1 MNIWIDIS
9 NAPHVNFFK
18 DFIKEWQINHNI
30 IVTTRPLSNTI
41 DLLETHNIKYIV
53 IGSHYGKNKITKI
66 IGFFKRCGKL
76 YKFLKSRKINIAISQ
91 SSFYSPYVAYRL
103 KIPCIYTN
111 DNEHAKGNYFGFFL
125 AKYILLPEALSNW
138 VKYRFF
144 KSKVT
149 FYPGVKEGI
158 YIQNIQKIVLPK
170 KPYTIYF
177 RTEPWHS
184 QYHKYKSNTFNKML
198 TKLAMD
204 NNIVIL
210 PRDKNQ
216 SQYFDI
222 LSNIDNILIATS
234 VNKVETCI
242 NNCDIFIGAGGSM
255 TREFA
260 LAGIPTIS
268 IYRGTQLKV
277 DKYLIDNG
285 ILIHESNLNL
295 IDNNYIKSV
304 FNSHSTRIKSV
315 EKMQKKGR
323 LARNIFS
330 NLILNLIEQLDQQNK

>member
-41 DLLETHNIKYIV
+41 DLLETHNIQYIV

-91 SSFYSPYVAYRL
+91 SSFYSPYVAYKL
-103 KIPCIYTN
+103 KIQCIYTN
-111 DNEHAKGNYFGFFL
+111 DNEHAKGNYIGFFL

-138 VKYRFF
+138 AKYRFF
-144 KSKVT
+144 KSKVI

-158 YIQNIQKIVLPK
+158 YMKGISKKALPK

-184 QYHKYKSNTFNKML
+184 QYHNYISDTFDKML
-198 TKLAMD
+198 TNLARD

-216 SQYFDI
+216 AEYFKI
-222 LSNIDNILIATS
+222 LSNNNNIKIAS
-234 VNKVETCI
+234 NVETVDVHL
-242 NNCDIFIGAGGSM
+242 NNCDIFLGAGGSM

-260 LAGIPTIS
+260 LVGIPTIS
-268 IYRGTQLKV
+268 LYRGSQLEV

-285 ILIHESNLNL
+285 ILIHESNLNI
-295 IDNNYIKSV
+295 IDSNYISSLVKDSTTRSKSLDRM
-304 FNSHSTRIKSV
+304 H
-315 EKMQKKGR
+315 KKGTQ
-323 LARNIFS
+323 AKNIIN
-330 NLILNLIEQLDQQNK
+330 NLIKNLAAQFD

>member
-9 NAPHVNFFK
+9 NAPHVIFFK
-18 DFIKEWQINHNI
+18 DFIKEWQNQHHV

-53 IGSHYGKNKITKI
+53 IGLHYGKNKIAKL
-66 IGFFKRCGKL
+66 IGFFKRCSKL

-91 SSFYSPYVAYRL
+91 SSFYSPYVAYKL
-103 KIPCIYTN
+103 KVPCIYTN
-111 DNEHAKGNYFGFFL
+111 DNEHAKGNYIGFFL

-158 YIQNIQKIVLPK
+158 YMKGISKKALPK

-184 QYHKYKSNTFNKML
+184 QYHNYKPDTFDKML
-198 TKLAMD
+198 TILAKD
-204 NNIVIL
+204 NKIVIL
-210 PRDKNQ
+210 PRDKHQ
-216 SQYFDI
+216 AEYFENLSKNINIEIASDVEI
-222 LSNIDNILIATS
+222 LEVQL
-234 VNKVETCI
+234 
-242 NNCDIFIGAGGSM
+242 NNCDIFLGAGGSM

-268 IYRGTQLKV
+268 LYRGAQLEV

-285 ILIHESNLNL
+285 LLIFENDLNL
-295 IDNNYIKSV
+295 IDSNYIDSV
-304 FNSHSTRIKSV
+304 VNSSTLRTKAV
-315 EKMQKKGR
+315 EEILKKGKQ
-323 LARNIFS
+323 ARYIF
-330 NLILNLIEQLDQQNK
+330 NQLINDISAQTEQ

>member
-1 MNIWIDIS
+1 MKIWIDIS
-9 NAPHVNFFK
+9 NAPHVIFFK
-18 DFIKEWQINHNI
+18 DFIKEWQNKHDI

-53 IGSHYGKNKITKI
+53 IGLHYGKNKIAKL
-66 IGFFKRCGKL
+66 IGFFQRCGKL
-76 YKFLKSRKINIAISQ
+76 YKFLKSRKIDIAISQ
-91 SSFYSPYVAYRL
+91 SSFYSPYVAYKL

-111 DNEHAKGNYFGFFL
+111 DNEHAKGNYIGFFL
-125 AKYILLPEALSNW
+125 AKYILLPEVLSNW

-144 KSKVT
+144 RSKVT

-158 YIQNIQKIVLPK
+158 YMKGISKKALPK

-184 QYHKYKSNTFNKML
+184 QYHNYKSDTFNKML
-198 TKLAMD
+198 TNLARD

-216 SQYFDI
+216 AEYFEI
-222 LSNIDNILIATS
+222 LSNNNNIEIAS
-234 VNKVETCI
+234 NVETVEVHL
-242 NNCDIFIGAGGSM
+242 NNCDIFLGAGGSM

-268 IYRGTQLKV
+268 LYRGSQLAV
-277 DKYLIDNG
+277 DKYLINNG
-285 ILIHESNLNL
+285 LLIYENDLN
-295 IDNNYIKSV
+295 IINSNYIDTVVNSSTLRTKSIEGI
-304 FNSHSTRIKSV
+304 H
-315 EKMQKKGR
+315 KKGEQ
-323 LARNIFS
+323 ARDMFNK
-330 NLILNLIEQLDQQNK
+330 LIIDISTQIEQ